1 MILVC
6 LLLGWL
12 LSVIMWVY
20 FDVQANKGHD
30 KIPVHICLIIMWLF
44 ILAID
49 IYNLFHI
56 LQ

>member
-12 LSVIMWVY
+12 LSIIMSVY
-20 FDVQANKGHD
+20 FAIQANKGHD
-30 KIPVHICLIIMWLF
+30 DIPVYICLIIMWLF
-44 ILAID
+44 ILAIN
-49 IYNLFHI
+49 IYNLLNI

>member
-12 LSVIMWVY
+12 LSVITSVY
-20 FDVQANKGHD
+20 FAIQANKGHD
-30 KIPVHICLIIMWLF
+30 VVPAYICLIIMWLF
-44 ILAID
+44 ILAIN
-49 IYNLFHI
+49 IYNLFNI